1 MKDFEQLRQTAAD
14 KGIDVI
20 DWDFESDRIQGLYC
34 DGIIALSKKLPNSTA
49 AACVLE
55 EEIAHHDLTAGN
67 IIYMESAQ
75 NRRQERKARML
86 AAHRRADLHMI
97 AAALR
102 RGLRSQE
109 EIADY
114 LGVTEEFLCMAIE
127 GYRQK
132 YGQYVRVG
140 DDILLLEPTVGL
152 LSMRDDF

>member
-1 MKDFEQLRQTAAD
+1 MKDLEQLRQTAAD

-55 EEIAHHDLTAGN
+55 EEIAHHDLTDGN
-67 IIYMESAQ
+67 IIYIESVQ

-86 AAHRRADLHMI
+86 AAQRRADLHMI
-97 AAALR
+97 ADALR
-102 RGLRSQE
+102 RGGRTQA

-114 LGVTEEFLCMAIE
+114 LGVTEDFLCAAIE

-132 YGQYVRVG
+132 HGQYVRIG

-152 LSMRDDF
+152 LSMTE